1 MSKPVFAEGVT
12 SPRPRIRT
20 NSPPPSSFRSQLVV
34 VYVVSTSSSFLVVQ
48 RNPFSSLVPTPSL
61 FSRSVHVPRR
71 RPAREKNLSREIDCS
86 SKWIDSTPFPP
97 NIFFKGNAS
106 SIDPPHQ
113 RERTG
118 GFSSR
123 VGKQLLCFFRS
134 LARPRREVFHPDQE
148 GFNLKIPH
156 SEAIRPLTYGS
167 KALDTRAPQYRNRV
181 MNHAR
186 YSSRE
191 NR

>member
-113 RERTG
+113 RERFFIARRQTVALFFPLISEAKKG
-118 GFSSR
+118 SFSSR
-123 VGKQLLCFFRS
+123 
-134 LARPRREVFHPDQE
+134 PRRV
-148 GFNLKIPH
+148 
-156 SEAIRPLTYGS
+156 
-167 KALDTRAPQYRNRV
+167 
-181 MNHAR
+181 
-186 YSSRE
+186 
-191 NR
+191 

>member
-20 NSPPPSSFRSQLVV
+20 NSFRSQLVV
-34 VYVVSTSSSFLVVQ
+34 HVYVVVVVHVSRVQ
-48 RNPFSSLVPTPSL
+48 RNPFSISRSSSSLP
-61 FSRSVHVPRR
+61 FSR
-71 RPAREKNLSREIDCS
+71 KNLSRDRDCS
-86 SKWIDSTPFPP
+86 NSIPDSIPPPPPP
-97 NIFFKGNAS
+97 NIFKGNVL
-106 SIDPPHQ
+106 SIDVPHHE
-113 RERTG
+113 REHTDD
-118 GFSSR
+118 FSSR
-123 VGKQLLCFFRS
+123 VRKQLLCFFRS
-134 LARPRREVFHPDQE
+134 LARPPRREVFHPDQ

-156 SEAIRPLTYGS
+156 SEAIRPYGS

>member
-20 NSPPPSSFRSQLVV
+20 NSFRSQLVV
-34 VYVVSTSSSFLVVQ
+34 HVYVVVVVHVSRVQ
-48 RNPFSSLVPTPSL
+48 RNPFSISRSSSSLP
-61 FSRSVHVPRR
+61 FSRS
-71 RPAREKNLSREIDCS
+71 REKIFLEIEIVRTRS
-86 SKWIDSTPFPP
+86 PTRSPPSP
-97 NIFFKGNAS
+97 NIFKGNVL
-106 SIDPPHQ
+106 SIDVPHHE
-113 RERTG
+113 REHTDD
-118 GFSSR
+118 FSSR
-123 VGKQLLCFFRS
+123 VRKQLLCFFRS
-134 LARPRREVFHPDQE
+134 LARPPRREVFHPDQ

-156 SEAIRPLTYGS
+156 SEAIRPYGS